1 MLRARLTIFFRS
13 ASRPISEV
21 HSHRDGC
28 FFLSLSI
35 WASHCRSSQMKTKS
49 RRGFKQRNWKQ
60 EQKKTSQ
67 SGTKLFSSAA
77 DREISFE
84 RCVNA
89 VGNVFHFCCEIW
101 VAFCSVSRCS
111 EKGDHLWGAAT
122 FDVCRL
128 NILFCSQPQHIP
140 RLCAHLLAMSL
151 ICGDLL
157 LTLQNLK
164 GNEKK
169 TSSIKS
175 NFWNALEI
183 VGLRARKFGKIHT
196 APARCVYAKK
206 FGTHVRNNK
215 FRWLSELINM

>member
-1 MLRARLTIFFRS
+1 MLRNRLVCVRCIYDLRFEKRMLEWRRRNEKLEFLTFNVKGTINDFFFRS

-128 NILFCSQPQHIP
+128 NILFCSQPQHMP

-157 LTLQNLK
+157 LTLQN
-164 GNEKK
+164 
-169 TSSIKS
+169 
-175 NFWNALEI
+175 
-183 VGLRARKFGKIHT
+183 
-196 APARCVYAKK
+196 
-206 FGTHVRNNK
+206 
-215 FRWLSELINM
+215 